1 MRSPHSV
8 SFRWHARVGAF
19 ALAMALAGPG
29 RAEAAEP
36 FTSFRIID
44 TRPLKDGGA
53 SWDHVSVDVA
63 NRHVF
68 VGRGPSGLLVLDADT
83 GAVITTITDTKGSH
97 GAAIAADLG
106 VGFSDDG
113 PGGDITV
120 FDLKSLQPLTRFK
133 AGETTDGVFYD
144 PATRTG
150 FVNNGAAGTLT
161 LFDATT
167 YEVKGTI
174 DLATKR
180 PEFADVD
187 GRGRAFID
195 LQDRNAVAVIDL
207 AAKRIAS
214 VWPIRDCE
222 LPSSLMYEP
231 QSKRIFVGC
240 RGTKPVLAVLDADS
254 GATVATVPIGE
265 GNDWVG
271 FDSADKLILLA
282 NGASAN
288 LSVVRQE
295 GPDFYELEETV
306 GTRPLARTG
315 AFDART
321 GQLFLVCAQYARP
334 AKPPANS
341 TMPNRIFPNTVEVL
355 ILKRTTE

>member
-1 MRSPHSV
+1 MRSPAPV
-8 SFRWHARVGAF
+8 SPCRP
-19 ALAMALAGPG
+19 ALLRTFLVVAALAGHGP
-29 RAEAAEP
+29 AEAAEP

-44 TRPLKDGGA
+44 TKPLKDGGA
-53 SWDHVSVDVA
+53 NWDHVSVDVA
-63 NRHVF
+63 NRHIF
-68 VGRGPSGLLVLDADT
+68 VGRGPNGLLVLDADT
-83 GAVITTITDTKGSH
+83 GAVVTTVADTKGSH
-97 GAAIAADLG
+97 GAAVAADLG

-113 PGGDITV
+113 AGGNITV
-120 FDLKSLQPLTRFK
+120 FDLKSLQPRIRFK

-180 PEFADVD
+180 PEFADAD
-187 GRGRAFID
+187 GAGRAFID

-207 AAKRIAS
+207 AAKRIAN
-214 VWPIRDCE
+214 VWSIRDCE

-231 QSKRIFVGC
+231 RSKRIFIGC
-240 RGTKPVLAVLDADS
+240 RGAKPVLAVLDASD

-271 FDSADKLILLA
+271 FDAANKLVLLA
-282 NGASAN
+282 NGASAS

-295 GPDFYELEETV
+295 GPDVYELEETV

-315 AFDART
+315 AFDPRT

-334 AKPPANS
+334 AKPPVNAA
-341 TMPNRIFPNTVEVL
+341 MPNRIFPNTVEVL